1 MDATLCPAFVQKVRG
16 RASLGYSLSYD
27 LSYVKTTSNTRERLV
42 HLGKESLE
50 EENGRVGGPR
60 LEPEAALLADAT
72 LCIRNTTIKR

>member
-1 MDATLCPAFVQKVRG
+1 MEKVRG

-42 HLGKESLE
+42 HLGKENLTSKKE
-50 EENGRVGGPR
+50 QENGRVGGPK

-72 LCIRNTTIKR
+72 LCIRNNTTKR